1 MASATNNW
9 NLFGLDLARSGKWLS
24 LGVQQLL
31 YGRDAWLLQR
41 FDPGLSVYNNGAA
54 SFYCGD
60 RVSDEMGP
68 AETGDA
74 FQAVVLPSD
83 TVLLK
88 TLHLPASTEENL
100 DSAMAL
106 EVGLSSPFTDI
117 DTRAAWRVI
126 GRRDTVI
133 EVALGITAH
142 SAIEQV
148 LADHSASQSEAS
160 VERPEVWALTD
171 QGIPL
176 PFSGF
181 GEDKRRAAYH
191 RQLVRAAA
199 LLAGVW
205 LLCMASLF
213 ALAAATAIRADGLT
227 AMFQEV
233 RREAA
238 GASGQRE
245 LLQVARTRLG
255 TIEAAIAAR
264 PNYQYW
270 LNHIAASAPDT
281 VYFDRLN
288 FDGKQVSVNGYS
300 DNAAVY
306 LRMLTEAPGYTDVT
320 ALSAFARDRN
330 NGLERF
336 SIEWLVTEPLPPEDE
351 SMTTEPVAD
360 PASEEAAAS

>member
-88 TLHLPASTEENL
+88 TLLLPASTEESL
-100 DSAMAL
+100 DSAMEL
-106 EVGLSSPFTDI
+106 EVGLSSPFTGA

-126 GRRDTVI
+126 GRRDSMI
-133 EVALGITAH
+133 EVTLGITAQP
-142 SAIEQV
+142 AIEHV
-148 LADHSASQSEAS
+148 LADHTASQPEANA
-160 VERPEVWALTD
+160 EQPEVWALTD

-181 GEDKRRAAYH
+181 GGDKRRTAYH
-191 RQLVRAAA
+191 RQLMRAAA
-199 LLAGVW
+199 LVAGVW
-205 LLCMASLF
+205 LLFMASLLTL
-213 ALAAATAIRADGLT
+213 AGAAAFRADGLNAT
-227 AMFQEV
+227 FQEV
-233 RREAA
+233 QRESAF
-238 GASGQRE
+238 ASGQRE
-245 LLQVARTRLG
+245 LLQIARTRLG

-264 PNYQYW
+264 PNYQFW

-281 VYFDRLN
+281 VYLDRLN

-306 LRMLTEAPGYTDVT
+306 LRMLTEEPGYSDVT

-336 SIEWLVTEPLPPEDE
+336 SIEWRVTEPLQPDDQSVTAE
-351 SMTTEPVAD
+351 SMAD
-360 PASEEAAAS
+360 PAS